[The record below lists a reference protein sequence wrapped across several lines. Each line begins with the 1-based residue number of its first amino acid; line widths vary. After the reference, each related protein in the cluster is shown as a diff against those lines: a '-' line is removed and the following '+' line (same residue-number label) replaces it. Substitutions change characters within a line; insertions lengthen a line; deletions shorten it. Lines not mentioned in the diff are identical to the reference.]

1 MRPETGG
8 LAWSHPVLKRVRG
21 RVSASD
27 LLEST
32 SVGLALGAAVAGV
45 ARTLG
50 WSVAIMAV
58 TGGAATATAAAVW
71 FLRHRARR
79 TIQSAAAAIEQSL
92 DCQNLVV
99 TAVELSSY
107 PQRAVPWVRA
117 RVFGDADALLAR
129 VDPRAVVRLRRPLV
143 LCVVTTALAATA
155 AIGVHERAAR
165 VVRNAIEKTGSRQ
178 GATTTTA
185 ITITV
190 EPPAYTLQSAQRL
203 TNPERIDIVEGS
215 RLAIEIRGAA
225 SVRFGDAPLRVRIG
239 QDVAAAEVAVT
250 ESGYLAVESPER
262 LTLIP
267 VHVTPDRR
275 PAIRVDQPGRDL
287 LFTEARNPVGVEATV
302 TDDFGVAD
310 VKLRYTRVSGSG
322 EQFDFR
328 EGELP
333 LTRTERDRVTWHAR
347 GAVPLSSLGLEPG
360 DSLVYRFIARDGR
373 KGDAGTSE
381 SDSFFIEIAGPGQAA
396 LEGFA
401 MPPDRER
408 YSLSQQM
415 IVLKIERLRD
425 RTRRLSNEALEEQ
438 AKDIAAEQRAVKA
451 NFVFLMGGHVED
463 EEVEAE
469 QSTDIQEGRLQNS
482 GRREI
487 LRAIEHMTRA
497 EQSLGAID
505 TSAALREAKLAV
517 ESLQRAFGQNR
528 YILRALP
535 VRDRIDPARRL
546 TGQLEDAR
554 TSSRSH
560 APTGAD
566 LKPYEIRSLFTSA
579 LAATDDL
586 AAGRPVAAQ
595 LSILSERALA
605 VDPASTGWQRIA
617 QQLGAVR
624 DSVAAGE
631 DRKQAL
637 TRLREAM
644 SLVVRE
650 AEKVTLP
657 SVHIVPDAT
666 SPLRGPW
673 AGEFAT
679 PARPK

>member
-1 MRPETGG
+1 
-8 LAWSHPVLKRVRG
+8 
-21 RVSASD
+21 
-27 LLEST
+27 
-32 SVGLALGAAVAGV
+32 
-45 ARTLG
+45 
-50 WSVAIMAV
+50 
-58 TGGAATATAAAVW
+58 
-71 FLRHRARR
+71 
-79 TIQSAAAAIEQSL
+79 
-92 DCQNLVV
+92 
-99 TAVELSSY
+99 
-107 PQRAVPWVRA
+107 
-117 RVFGDADALLAR
+117 
-129 VDPRAVVRLRRPLV
+129 
-143 LCVVTTALAATA
+143 
-155 AIGVHERAAR
+155 
-165 VVRNAIEKTGSRQ
+165 
-178 GATTTTA
+178 
-185 ITITV
+185 
-190 EPPAYTLQSAQRL
+190 
-203 TNPERIDIVEGS
+203 
-215 RLAIEIRGAA
+215 
-225 SVRFGDAPLRVRIG
+225 
-239 QDVAAAEVAVT
+239 
-250 ESGYLAVESPER
+250 
-262 LTLIP
+262 
-267 VHVTPDRR
+267 
-275 PAIRVDQPGRDL
+275 
-287 LFTEARNPVGVEATV
+287 
-302 TDDFGVAD
+302 
-310 VKLRYTRVSGSG
+310 
-322 EQFDFR
+322 
-328 EGELP
+328 
-333 LTRTERDRVTWHAR
+333 
-347 GAVPLSSLGLEPG
+347 LEPG

-415 IVLKIERLRD
+415 IVLKIERLRE
-425 RTRRLSNEALEEQ
+425 RTRRLSNQALEEQ

-566 LKPYEIRSLFTSA
+566 LKPYEIRSLFT
-579 LAATDDL
+579 
-586 AAGRPVAAQ
+586 AQ